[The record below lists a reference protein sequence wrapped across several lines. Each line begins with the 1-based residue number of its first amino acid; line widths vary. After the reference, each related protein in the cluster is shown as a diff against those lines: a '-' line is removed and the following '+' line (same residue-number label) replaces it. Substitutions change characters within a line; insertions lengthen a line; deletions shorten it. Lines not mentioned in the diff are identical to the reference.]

1 MNIKAGGTQKIK
13 RTACFVCEMFI
24 NLSWEYA
31 KNNLIVNK
39 NLLKI
44 NWKRLHLGL
53 KTISY

>member
-24 NLSWEYA
+24 NLSWKYA
-31 KNNLIVNK
+31 KNNLFVNK

-44 NWKRLHLGL
+44 N
-53 KTISY
+53 